1 MYYNTVMRKIKE
13 AAVANTFY
21 TGNSQDLILQIQNF
35 KETSKNLYKYATRA
49 VIVPH
54 AGLVYSGRLAYEGIS
69 QLDKGIKNLFIFAP
83 SHRVGFDGIA
93 ISSYDAWETPIGTS
107 DVNQEICK
115 ELHDKF
121 GANLNDDAM
130 IAEHSIEV
138 ELPII
143 QSIFDNVKIVPVL
156 IGKENP
162 EIIRNII
169 EAYYPNKENGFI
181 ISSDL
186 SHYLED
192 EKARATDKI
201 TAQMIETGNIGN
213 FRYEQ
218 ACGAIGIAGLVTFA
232 NNHNFSMIR
241 IDLANSSEVSE
252 DKSRVVG
259 YGTWFL
265 YEGNKNEYIAKYHP
279 GFVIDICKLIVGSE
293 FDQKPMQVIYPQVF
307 DQPGACFVTIEKNGR
322 LRGCIG
328 SIVAHR
334 ALITDL
340 VEHAKDA
347 AFKDTRFSAVREEEL
362 PELKFAVSILTEPRK
377 IVFDT
382 EEQLLE
388 KIIPNEDG
396 IIIRDGDFQAVY
408 LPSVWA
414 EIPDKNEFLESLKK
428 KAGMDENHFS
438 ETFEAFK
445 FNTIYIKER

>member
-1 MYYNTVMRKIKE
+1 MRKIKE
-13 AAVANTFY
+13 ATVANTFY
-21 TGNSQDLILQIQNF
+21 TGSAEDLILQIQNF

-83 SHRVGFDGIA
+83 SHRVGFNGIA

-115 ELHDKF
+115 ELHDRF

-130 IAEHSIEV
+130 AAEHSIEV

-143 QSIFDNVKIVPVL
+143 QSVFDNVKIIPVL

-169 EAYYPNKENGFI
+169 ETYYPDKENGFI

-186 SHYLED
+186 SHYLND
-192 EKARATDKI
+192 EKAKATDKI
-201 TAQMIETGNIGN
+201 TAQMIETGNISN
-213 FRYEQ
+213 FKYEQ
-218 ACGAIGIAGLVTFA
+218 ACGAVGIAGLVTFA
-232 NNHNFSMIR
+232 NTHKFSMIR

-252 DKSRVVG
+252 DKSKVVG

-265 YEGNKNEYIAKYHP
+265 YEGDKNEFIAKYHP
-279 GFVIDICKLIVGSE
+279 AFVIDICKIIIQSE
-293 FDQKPMQVIYPQVF
+293 FDQKPMSIIYPQVF
-307 DQPGACFVTIEKNGR
+307 DQPGACFVTIEKNGH

-334 ALITDL
+334 PLITDL

-377 IVFDT
+377 IVFDN
-382 EEQLLE
+382 EEQLME
-388 KIIPNEDG
+388 KIVPNEDG

-414 EIPDKNEFLESLKK
+414 ELPDKTEFMKSLKK

-445 FNTIYIKER
+445 FHTIYIKER